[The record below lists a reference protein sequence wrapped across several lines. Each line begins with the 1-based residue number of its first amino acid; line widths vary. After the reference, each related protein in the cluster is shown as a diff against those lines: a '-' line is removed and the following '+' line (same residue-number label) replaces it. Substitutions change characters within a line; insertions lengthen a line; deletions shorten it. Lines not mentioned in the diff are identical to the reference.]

1 MKSLCR
7 FEKCWYF
14 VYLVLVI
21 YLPLYFNNDVHMKC
35 LHIITPVKDSID
47 FTLETVRAI
56 LASDIKVPFTI
67 QCTITSSTEENTKRL
82 EESFQRI
89 EFSSGQFIRHYN
101 SSFSKLSA
109 GTSTLSARG
118 YCRRCRSAYC
128 RGGCCSKEEHLTGI
142 VRRAAAH
149 VEDVPL
155 RQL

>member
-56 LASDIKVPFTI
+56 LASDIKVPFTY
-67 QCTITSSTEENTKRL
+67 TVY
-82 EESFQRI
+82 QRI

-128 RGGCCSKEEHLTGI
+128 RVGCCSKEEHLTGA
-142 VRRAAAH
+142 VRRSSST
-149 VEDVPL
+149 
-155 RQL
+155 